1 MLSNDFQPFFLNFR
15 FLFVTNLTQT
25 GLSLKIEFLWSNF
38 ENSTY
43 VRRKIK
49 AKVYVNQEK
58 SLSHMQ
64 ALQLLNNEFH
74 NAY

>member
-1 MLSNDFQPFFLNFR
+1 MLSNDFQPFFLNFL

-43 VRRKIK
+43 VRGKIK